1 MSFITVDEN
10 SRIGKLLAELMGKFE
25 NVPTEDLPESIQ
37 VAVGEARKQIG
48 ELESEKAETL
58 SPLTD
63 NLEAVQRNIQTAL
76 ELSEIQDAVRTYENL
91 DFLIQNGGSPDSLSE
106 DVHGR
111 VSSIVALVGDH
122 MDQVSLR
129 RNQISEA
136 GEQYDTA
143 IRALKTQVNMFI
155 AGAIA
160 KSYVQDI
167 GPYLGKVNGLK
178 DIVIDILADNRESI
192 GGLLGVF
199 HELALEV
206 KEGTQDARMKL
217 VDLKSREQRIELTAL
232 EEAFGSEL
240 AEVIFLSKMNAIQ
253 VTDPASLPGAMAPRS

>member
-1 MSFITVDEN
+1 
-10 SRIGKLLAELMGKFE
+10 
-25 NVPTEDLPESIQ
+25 
-37 VAVGEARKQIG
+37 
-48 ELESEKAETL
+48 
-58 SPLTD
+58 
-63 NLEAVQRNIQTAL
+63 
-76 ELSEIQDAVRTYENL
+76 
-91 DFLIQNGGSPDSLSE
+91 
-106 DVHGR
+106 
-111 VSSIVALVGDH
+111 